1 MTAKQ
6 IDNLSIEEL
15 EQLAEGLTR
24 EENELWAYWGYE
36 GRTYE
41 LIMRNRA
48 FVKSAREHWYNNDM
62 TAEQLFNLITTQTF
76 ADFYNNELEDYVT
89 GEGNAMS
96 KEDIVSNL
104 RELMNLYK

>member
-15 EQLAEGLTR
+15 ELLAEGLTK

-48 FVKSAREHWYNNDM
+48 FVKSAKEH
-62 TAEQLFNLITTQTF
+62 
-76 ADFYNNELEDYVT
+76 
-89 GEGNAMS
+89 
-96 KEDIVSNL
+96 
-104 RELMNLYK
+104 

>member
-15 EQLAEGLTR
+15 EQLAEGLTQ

-41 LIMRNRA
+41 LIMLERN
-48 FVKSAREHWYNNDM
+48 VKAKAERYRE
-62 TAEQLFNLITTQTF
+62 
-76 ADFYNNELEDYVT
+76 EL
-89 GEGNAMS
+89 AM
-96 KEDIVSNL
+96 EH
-104 RELMNLYK
+104 

>member
-15 EQLAEGLTR
+15 EQLAEGLTK

-41 LIMRNRA
+41 LIMHERN
-48 FVKSAREHWYNNDM
+48 VKAKAERYRE
-62 TAEQLFNLITTQTF
+62 
-76 ADFYNNELEDYVT
+76 ELDW
-89 GEGNAMS
+89 AMS
-96 KEDIVSNL
+96 S
-104 RELMNLYK
+104 

>member
-15 EQLAEGLTR
+15 EQLAEGLTQ

-48 FVKSAREHWYNNDM
+48 FVKSAKEH
-62 TAEQLFNLITTQTF
+62 
-76 ADFYNNELEDYVT
+76 
-89 GEGNAMS
+89 
-96 KEDIVSNL
+96 
-104 RELMNLYK
+104 

>member
-15 EQLAEGLTR
+15 EQLAEGLTK

-41 LIMRNRA
+41 LIMHERN
-48 FVKSAREHWYNNDM
+48 VKAKVKRYRE
-62 TAEQLFNLITTQTF
+62 
-76 ADFYNNELEDYVT
+76 ELDW
-89 GEGNAMS
+89 AMS
-96 KEDIVSNL
+96 S
-104 RELMNLYK
+104 